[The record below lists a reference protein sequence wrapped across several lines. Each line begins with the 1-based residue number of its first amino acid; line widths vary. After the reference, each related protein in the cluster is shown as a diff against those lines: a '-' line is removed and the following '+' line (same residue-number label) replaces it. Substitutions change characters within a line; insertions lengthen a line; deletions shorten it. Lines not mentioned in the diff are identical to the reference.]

1 MWIGAWN
8 LGLVRN
14 RDDKALIAFV
24 ERQTGIQ
31 HLNWLRDAADAA
43 KAVEALKKWM
53 ERDGGVDWS
62 EHRFQAP
69 VEKQPGFKIARAQFR
84 KLEPDLCGTTRFA
97 SAFREAVKA
106 ASPTGDW
113 IAVMNAFGKRVRA
126 LPVSKRKAA

>member
-84 KLEPDLCGTTRFA
+84 KLQPELAARPDSFRRFVRPSTLPA
-97 SAFREAVKA
+97 QPA
-106 ASPTGDW
+106 TGS
-113 IAVMNAFGKRVRA
+113 R
-126 LPVSKRKAA
+126 